1 MRKGGKQTKATRAFW
16 KMPLEVQQLIPKN
29 LHSGGKHETFEEQCK
44 YMKEVS
50 VEEKQKAY
58 SEMEKY

>member
-50 VEEKQKAY
+50 VEEK
-58 SEMEKY
+58 